1 MVKEQNALLLN
12 MTIKSLKAYKTPLRY
27 PGGKSRACT
36 KMDQYFPDLSNYV
49 EFREPF
55 LGGGSVALHI
65 SKKYPHLK
73 ITVNDLY
80 EPLVNFWVQL
90 QQFGDELTEK
100 LVDYKNNHPDPPKE
114 LRKVEGTEF
123 PALELFL
130 NAKEAINK
138 SGVDSIERAAAF
150 YIVNKC
156 SFSGLTESSS
166 FSKQA
171 SVSNFSMRG
180 IEKLPGYSDI
190 ISNWHINGYSYEYL
204 MERDVHKDIFMY
216 LDPPY
221 DIKDNLYGKKG
232 DMHKGFDHDKFAED
246 CDKYKIDMMISYNSD
261 QLVKDR
267 FKNWQAAEFDLTYT
281 MRSVGEYM
289 REQKRRKELL
299 LMNYNKPKVQPTFE
313 GCYNYNRLKKEGL
326 AE

>member
-1 MVKEQNALLLN
+1 MKAL
-12 MTIKSLKAYKTPLRY
+12 KTPLRY

-36 KMDQYFPDLSNYV
+36 KMDPYFPDLREYV

-55 LGGGSVALHI
+55 LGGGSVALHVT
-65 SKKYPHLK
+65 KKYPHLK

-80 EPLVNFWVQL
+80 EPLVNFWVTL
-90 QQFGDELTEK
+90 QTFGDELTDK
-100 LVDYKNNHPDPPKE
+100 LRDYKSTHPDPPAAK
-114 LRKVEGTEF
+114 
-123 PALELFL
+123 ELFL
-130 NAKEAINK
+130 ESKEAINK
-138 SGVDSIERAAAF
+138 SGLESIERAAAF

-180 IEKLPGYSDI
+180 IEKLPEYSNL
-190 ISNWHINGYSYEYL
+190 ISHWHINAYSYEYL
-204 MERDVHKDIFMY
+204 MENNMHDGIFMY

-232 DMHKGFDHDKFAED
+232 SMHSGFDHDKFAQD
-246 CDKYKIDMMISYNSD
+246 CDKYDIPMMISYNSD

-267 FKNWQAAEFDLTYT
+267 FKNWKAAEFDLTYT

-289 REQKRRKELL
+289 RDQKQRKELL
-299 LMNYNKPKVQPTFE
+299 LMNY
-313 GCYNYNRLKKEGL
+313 G
-326 AE
+326 

>member
-1 MVKEQNALLLN
+1 M
-12 MTIKSLKAYKTPLRY
+12 SLKSFKTPLRY

-36 KMDQYFPDLSNYV
+36 KMDPYFPDLRNYT
-49 EFREPF
+49 EFCEPF
-55 LGGGSVALHI
+55 LGGGSVAIHV

-90 QQFGDELTEK
+90 QTFGDELTEK
-100 LVDYKNNHPDPPKE
+100 LVEYKNNHPDPPKE
-114 LRKVEGTEF
+114 LRKVDGTEF
-123 PALELFL
+123 PAKELFL
-130 NAKEAINK
+130 NSKEAVNDR
-138 SGVDSIERAAAF
+138 SLDCIERAAAF

-171 SVSNFSMRG
+171 SVSNFSIKG
-180 IEKLPGYSDI
+180 IKKLTGFSEI
-190 ISNWHINGYSYEYL
+190 ISHWHINQYSYEHL
-204 MERDVHKDIFMY
+204 MENMHDGLFMY

-232 DMHKGFDHDKFAED
+232 SMHKGFDHDQFAAD
-246 CDKYKIDMMISYNSD
+246 CAAHNIPMLISYNSD

-267 FKNWQAAEFDLTYT
+267 FKDWNVAEFDLTYT

-289 REQKRRKELL
+289 REQKTRKELL
-299 LMNYNKPKVQPTFE
+299 LFNYEPT
-313 GCYNYNRLKKEGL
+313 C
-326 AE
+326 